1 MRSPAFRFAAAGAL
15 ALTGAWA
22 LAHVR
27 LVHPGNSAPLRWASP
42 DSVSIVLQANG
53 SDDLSAAGHL
63 TPLRSAIKSWNEAPG
78 STARLVED
86 TDPDQQARQDWQS
99 SNLHSILFDESNA
112 SGFFPS
118 GSGVVAITPIFFNS
132 SGVIA
137 DADILFNGSGFRF
150 TTSGAV
156 GRFDVEDV
164 AAHELGHL
172 LGLDHTPWVG
182 ATMYPYVDPSIVL
195 HRSLSLDDQRGM
207 RDAYPAQSDGTIS
220 GVLQRADSSPVSGA
234 HVVARGADGRPRAGT
249 LSQSGG
255 QFQLRALEGG
265 DYDLYVT
272 PLTGPVTSANLG
284 VNQPIETDFGATHLG
299 GVTVTSGADADA
311 GTRTLQAPVGIALG
325 RVSDDFPKRV
335 SAGQTTR
342 VTLRGSG
349 FDSGGTL
356 TASDPGITIQNV
368 AWSAVT
374 VQFDVVLPAG
384 SANGHVDLEA
394 TNSSS
399 ELAILTAALEVTPA
413 DPVLDSVV
421 PASALASGG
430 TNLVLNGSEFRPGLR
445 VVIGDRIYEDGL
457 TGGCT
462 RLDSETITLTL
473 GETMGGQHDVVVIDE
488 SGIEGRL
495 VGGFLAIAEPRID
508 SVFPE
513 SGTSAGGT
521 RVSINGES
529 FAPGATVTIDGVP
542 QTDLTIEST
551 GRIVLHTA
559 AGTVGGPYVLTIEN
573 PGGERASSAFSFVA
587 QEDPVL
593 QAVDPAS
600 GTAAGGETVT
610 LTGSGFVP
618 GMRVVFGA
626 DSATGQGGREA
637 REVRYLDSGTVEVV
651 TPNSGA
657 GMMAVLVNDT
667 STGQASVLEG
677 GFTFE
682 QAPDDDG
689 GGCFGI
695 VSSTPPTV
703 RRILANSGWMLILLA
718 LGLIHARRHAAP
730 RPALA
735 R

>member
-1 MRSPAFRFAAAGAL
+1 MRSAASRLAILGAL
-15 ALTGAWA
+15 ALTGTWA
-22 LAHVR
+22 LGHVR
-27 LVHPGNSAPLRWASP
+27 LMHPGNGAPLRWASP
-42 DSVSIVLQANG
+42 DSISIVLQSDG
-53 SDDLSAAGHL
+53 SDDLSAGGHL
-63 TPLRSAIKSWNEAPG
+63 TALRSAITAWNEAPG

-86 TDPDQQARQDWQS
+86 TNPDQQARLDWQS

-112 SGFFPS
+112 SGYFPS

-150 TTSGAV
+150 TTSAAP

-195 HRSLSLDDQRGM
+195 HRSLSVDDQRGV
-207 RDAYPAQSDGTIS
+207 RDAYPAQVDGSIS
-220 GVLQRADSSPVSGA
+220 GIVQRADDSPISGA
-234 HVVARGADGRPRAGT
+234 HVVARGTDGRPQAGT
-249 LSQSGG
+249 LSLSNG
-255 QFQLRALEGG
+255 QFQLRALVGG

-272 PLTGPVTSANLG
+272 PLTGPVTGANLG
-284 VNQPIETDFGATHLG
+284 VPQPIETDFGATHLG
-299 GVTVTSGADADA
+299 GVTVSSGANVDA
-311 GTRTLQAPVGIALG
+311 GTLTLTAPVGIALG
-325 RVSDDFPKRV
+325 RISDDFPKRV
-335 SAGQTTR
+335 SAGQTTA

-356 TASDPGITIQNV
+356 TASDPG
-368 AWSAVT
+368 VT
-374 VQFDVVLPAG
+374 VQNVDWTAVSVQFEVVLPAG

-394 TNSSS
+394 TNSAG
-399 ELAILTAALEVTPA
+399 ELAILTAGLEITPT

-430 TNLVLNGSEFRPGLR
+430 TDLVLNGSEFRPGLR
-445 VVIGDRIYEDGL
+445 VVIGDRIYEEGQS
-457 TGGCT
+457 GGCT

-473 GETMGGQHDVVVIDE
+473 GETVGGRHDVVVIDE

-513 SGTSAGGT
+513 SGSSAGGT

-529 FAPGATVTIDGVP
+529 FASGVTVTIDGVT
-542 QTDLTIEST
+542 QTDLTVEST
-551 GRIVLHTA
+551 TRVVLHTT
-559 AGTVGGPYVLTIEN
+559 AGTVGGPYVLTLEN

-626 DSATGQGGREA
+626 ESTTGQGGREA
-637 REVRYLDSGTVEVV
+637 SEVRYLDSDRVEVV

-657 GMMAVLVNDT
+657 GMMAVLVSDT

-677 GFTFE
+677 AFTFE
-682 QAPDDDG
+682 QASSDDG
-689 GGCFGI
+689 GGCFGT
-695 VSSTPPTV
+695 VSSAPPTV
-703 RRILANSGWMLILLA
+703 RRILANSGWMLLAVLLA
-718 LGLIHARRHAAP
+718 SLHARRRAAP
-730 RPALA
+730 RPALGV
-735 R
+735 